1 LLAGKYFGGSV
12 PERFDDEEVAR
23 LRIALARIARTLDR
37 QTRGA
42 ELTRTQA
49 SVLATVARHGPLRL
63 SELAD
68 IEGVNP
74 TMLSRIVG
82 KLEVTGLLQRNAD
95 PDDKRAAQV
104 ETTKDG
110 TELHRR
116 LRDERTRLLAE
127 RLAALTKDDAAQLL
141 TALPALEALAAAL
154 TEKP

>member
-1 LLAGKYFGGSV
+1 V
-12 PERFDDEEVAR
+12 PKRFDDEEIAR

-42 ELTRTQA
+42 SLTRTQA
-49 SVLATVARHGPLRL
+49 SVLATVAKHGPLGI

-82 KLEVTGLLQRNAD
+82 KLEVTGLLHRSPD
-95 PDDKRAAQV
+95 PDDKRAARV

-110 TELHRR
+110 DELHHR
-116 LRDERTRLLAE
+116 LRAERTRLLAE
-127 RLAALTKDDAAQLL
+127 RLAALPPDDAARLL
-141 TALPALEALAAAL
+141 SALPALELLGEALV
-154 TEKP
+154 EKPA